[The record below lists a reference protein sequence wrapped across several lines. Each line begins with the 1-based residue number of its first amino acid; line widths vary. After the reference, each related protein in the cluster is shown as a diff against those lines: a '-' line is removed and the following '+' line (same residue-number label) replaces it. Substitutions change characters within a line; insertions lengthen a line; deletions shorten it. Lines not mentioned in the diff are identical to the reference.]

1 MSADHLHAGD
11 ALSALLDG
19 GLSSV
24 EADTM
29 REHVTACDA
38 CGRELEDVRV
48 ARRLVR
54 ALPAVEPPSGFL
66 TSLLDDADVVVRL
79 RPRRVVLAAVS
90 GSVAAGLLLLVL
102 AATSLS
108 LSAVRPEVTTSIERH
123 ASTVGALEAAGQ
135 IARLGDRFV
144 SPSSVPPT
152 TAQARSADDLP
163 APYHAPETVAGY
175 RLVEAY
181 AMTDGVHLLYRR
193 GPYALSIFETR
204 GDLDW
209 DALPED
215 GTRLHVGTH
224 NAWRWDG
231 GGADGRLYVVDCDGM
246 VVVFIGDEPGDA
258 VLDVVAAMPEARS
271 LSMRSRVQRSV
282 AKALELFS
290 PAP

>member
-1 MSADHLHAGD
+1 MTADDQHAGD
-11 ALSALLDG
+11 ALSRLLDG
-19 GLSSV
+19 DLSPV
-24 EADTM
+24 EAETV
-29 REHVTACDA
+29 REHVAACDE
-38 CGRELEDVRV
+38 CERELEGVRV

-54 ALPAVEPPSGFL
+54 SLPAVEPPPEFL
-66 TSLLDDADVVVRL
+66 TSLLDDRDVVITL
-79 RPRRVVLAAVS
+79 RPRRAVLAAVS
-90 GSVAAGLLLLVL
+90 GSVAAGLVLLVL

-108 LSAVRPEVTTSIERH
+108 LSSVPADVAESVERH

-135 IARLGDRFV
+135 IAHMGDRFV

-152 TAQARSADDLP
+152 TAQVRSADDLP

-175 RLVEAY
+175 ELVEAY
-181 AMTDGVHLLYRR
+181 EMADGVHLLYRR
-193 GPYALSIFETR
+193 GPYALSIFETS

-215 GTRLHVGTH
+215 GTRLRVGRH
-224 NAWRWDG
+224 DAWRWDELT
-231 GGADGRLYVVDCDGM
+231 ADGRLYVVDGDGM
-246 VVVFIGDEPGDA
+246 VVVLIGDEPGDA
-258 VLDVVAAMPEARS
+258 VLDVAASMPEARS